1 LKKFGIEHLEVEELG
16 EVKVFKIGKY
26 GIQLN

>member
-1 LKKFGIEHLEVEELG
+1 MDFGLYEMEVEELG
-16 EVKVFKIGKY
+16 EVKLFKVGKY